1 MEKDH
6 KLAVP
11 ILQAILDY
19 WPKTCSPKEVLFLNE
34 VEEVLESTQTEEFVI
49 IMDELFGQMAKCI
62 SSQHFQVA
70 ERALFFWN
78 NEYICA
84 LITQHR
90 DKVLRIVFPALSSNQ
105 RSHWNTTVHGLT
117 CNVTKMFQDTDGG
130 ELWEKVHN
138 EHKMLLKQQEE
149 KKLQQQQSWA
159 EIDEMAKKNPL
170 YMMEKKKGGLVPVGG
185 STQRVEYDEAEDDR
199 MFDDEDELDMVSK
212 VA

>member
-1 MEKDH
+1 
-6 KLAVP
+6 
-11 ILQAILDY
+11 
-19 WPKTCSPKEVLFLNE
+19 
-34 VEEVLESTQTEEFVI
+34 
-49 IMDELFGQMAKCI
+49 
-62 SSQHFQVA
+62 
-70 ERALFFWN
+70 
-78 NEYICA
+78 
-84 LITQHR
+84 
-90 DKVLRIVFPALSSNQ
+90 
-105 RSHWNTTVHGLT
+105 
-117 CNVTKMFQDTDGG
+117 MFQDTDGG